1 MIVIKEENRTIKTMD
16 NVKVGQLIYKLRKE
30 KNLTQLDIATS
41 LGISDKAI
49 SKWERGLGAPDI
61 SLLPELSK
69 ILNVDLEKLLSG
81 EITEN
86 KVLSGNMKRNC
97 FYYCPNCGNI
107 VVSTTETPVSCCGKR
122 LSSLKAKKANE
133 EEKLTIEKIDNEY
146 YISSNHSMTKDH
158 YISFVTLLT
167 GDSLLMRK
175 LYPEWDLSLRLP
187 FFPHCL
193 ILWYCTKDGL
203 YYQSI

>member
-1 MIVIKEENRTIKTMD
+1 MD
-16 NVKVGQLIYKLRKE
+16 NVKVDQLIYKLRKE
-30 KNLTQLDIATS
+30 KNFTQLDIATS

-49 SKWERGLGAPDI
+49 SKWERGLSALDI
-61 SLLPELSK
+61 SLLPDLSR
-69 ILNVDLEKLLSG
+69 ILDVDLERLLSG
-81 EITEN
+81 EILEN
-86 KVLSGNMKRNC
+86 ELSTGNLKKSH
-97 FYYCPNCGNI
+97 FYVCKTCGNI

-122 LSSLKAKKANE
+122 LSPLKTKKANE

-146 YISSNHSMTKDH
+146 YLLSNHSMTKDH
-158 YISFVTLLT
+158 YVSFVALLT

-193 ILWYCTKDGL
+193 VLWYCTKDGL

>member
-1 MIVIKEENRTIKTMD
+1 MD
-16 NVKVGQLIYKLRKE
+16 NVKVGQLICKLRKE
-30 KNLTQLDIATS
+30 KNLTQLNIATS

-61 SLLPELSK
+61 SLLPELSR
-69 ILNVDLEKLLSG
+69 ILDVDLERLLSG
-81 EITEN
+81 EILEN
-86 KVLSGNMKRNC
+86 KLSTGNLKKSH
-97 FYYCPNCGNI
+97 FYVCKTCGNI
-107 VVSTTETPVSCCGKR
+107 VVSTTETPIFCCGKR
-122 LSSLKAKKANE
+122 LSSLKAKKATE
-133 EEKLTIEKIDNEY
+133 EEKLTIEKMDNEY

-158 YISFVTLLT
+158 YISFVALLT